1 MNSPNIVVCL
11 VADPYQMNNLR
22 DPAPE
27 LDALL
32 RDWDAATPWS
42 PA

>member
-1 MNSPNIVVCL
+1 MNSPNIVIRQ
-11 VADPYQMNNLR
+11 ADPYQMNNLC

-32 RDWDAATPWS
+32 RDWDAATPWG